1 MEIGQLKQ
9 LLIQSW
15 DLRTCSPGLRD
26 KWNEENPSLGQCA
39 ITALIVNDFFGG
51 KIMRCMASSGSHYYN
66 IIDDELLD
74 LTVEQF
80 LGEIPQYENGEE
92 RTREYLLS
100 NEDTKNRY
108 LLLNKNLQESIKEE
122 NKIRNNRFKMC
133 VNQRKEKEVFNVEL
147 SRIQNQNVRRS
158 TETILDMLPDYFYE
172 IPASSSGKYHPS
184 FSLGDGGLVR
194 HVKVAMRIL
203 EEMFRDE
210 AFGKYDDYT
219 KDLIRMALILH
230 DGFKS
235 GMTNSGHTCSEH
247 PVIMS
252 KFILDNKDKL
262 LISEEDAKFVSSLI
276 ITHMG
281 PWNKDKAGNVI
292 MPVPTTREELLVH
305 LCDYI
310 ASRNFLNV
318 YFENNEICDSVDRE
332 KVLTLNK
339 K

>member
-1 MEIGQLKQ
+1 MKKDI
-9 LLIQSW
+9 
-15 DLRTCSPGLRD
+15 
-26 KWNEENPSLGQCA
+26 
-39 ITALIVNDFFGG
+39 
-51 KIMRCMASSGSHYYN
+51 
-66 IIDDELLD
+66 
-74 LTVEQF
+74 
-80 LGEIPQYENGEE
+80 
-92 RTREYLLS
+92 
-100 NEDTKNRY
+100 
-108 LLLNKNLQESIKEE
+108 
-122 NKIRNNRFKMC
+122 
-133 VNQRKEKEVFNVEL
+133 FNVEL
-147 SRIQNQNVRRS
+147 NRFKNQNVRTS
-158 TETILDMLPDYFYE
+158 TEIILNMMPDYFYE

-184 FSLGDGGLVR
+184 ISLGEGGLVR

-210 AFGKYDDYT
+210 AFGTYDDYT

-235 GMTNSGHTCSEH
+235 GMIYSGHTCPEH

-262 LISEEDAKFVSSLI
+262 SISEEDAKFVSSLI

-292 MPVPTTREELLVH
+292 MPVPKTREELLVH

-318 YFENNEICDSVDRE
+318 YFENNEICDSVDRK
-332 KVLTLNK
+332 KVLTLSKN
-339 K
+339 